1 MVGMERKKMQL
12 SVKRMFI
19 LFALFAAAVIGGGCG
34 GGDVAPARPTAHV
47 NGVLHG
53 ELADAIYRN
62 INIIS
67 SEEDTSDASGDMLML
82 SSQQFDGSA
91 AAELAAPALE
101 EGRIVVLEHVN
112 QDEINEFI
120 SALDGEQKE
129 LPILSSSDDPDA
141 EDTASVAELFAMER
155 RGGHNFYYVMLN
167 DDNPAEFSEEA
178 KTEYEYEIEGPE
190 DDPTAVIQTEFD
202 IVPEEPELTPA
213 EEALLHDSRVAD
225 FVAWAQSGPS
235 RLAALQSSGGAEGA
249 MDDLKELA
257 AADVWDYNASYDRQT
272 FTIRYTVYS
281 CHSFDHNK
289 DYYLVSQSAQL
300 NPSVKWKKQGGHVSW
315 PTIYTAKQEG
325 QMRTYKLANNW
336 IYQQEQGGAVIPAKL
351 VKSSPENANG
361 STSVTSGFSWN
372 MGGSLGFS
380 GLGGTG
386 SLSGGVSFS
395 ESQSFSISDCTVEN
409 NSSDDGKAG
418 HAEWIYRMADPS
430 NGETHFY
437 YSDLND
443 APLLARSNFQPV
455 NRWIWEVDRKGDKT
469 QFQSEF
475 IWTNGKSEGQV
486 NCAWIKTEAAK
497 HNNWETRRVSF
508 FVPLKMPP
516 LTVVDKSE
524 LEFKKNGETQTVKL
538 VSASEWQA
546 SSNAEWCE
554 VTEKSGGATGSSG
567 VTLHITAA
575 PNDGGANRET
585 TVTIKAEDGSTCTI
599 KVFQSQY

>member
-1 MVGMERKKMQL
+1 M
-12 SVKRMFI
+12 
-19 LFALFAAAVIGGGCG
+19 
-34 GGDVAPARPTAHV
+34 

-82 SSQQFDGSA
+82 SSPQFDGSA

-101 EGRIVVLEHVN
+101 DGRIVVLEHVN

-120 SALDGEQKE
+120 FALDGEQKE
-129 LPILSSSDDPDA
+129 FPILSSTDDPDA
-141 EDTASVAELFAMER
+141 ADTADVAELFAMER

-167 DDNPAEFSEEA
+167 DDNPAECSEEA

-190 DDPTAVIQTEFD
+190 DAPTDVIQTEYGV
-202 IVPEEPELTPA
+202 VPEEPELTPA
-213 EEALLHDSRVAD
+213 EEARLHDSRVAD
-225 FVAWAQSGPS
+225 FAAWAQSGPS

-249 MDDLKELA
+249 TDDLKELA
-257 AADVWDYNASYDRQT
+257 AADVWDYNASYDGQT

-281 CHSFDHNK
+281 CHSFNYNK

-300 NPSVKWKKQGGHVSW
+300 NPSVKWKKTGGHVSY

-325 QMRTYKLANNW
+325 QMRTYQFANNW
-336 IYQQEQGGAVIPAKL
+336 GYQQEQGGAEIPAKI

-361 STSVTSGFSWN
+361 SASVTSGFSWS

-386 SLSGGVSFS
+386 SLNSGVSFS
-395 ESQSFSISDCTVEN
+395 ESQSISISDCTVN
-409 NSSDDGKAG
+409 NKSADDGQAG
-418 HAEWIYRMADPS
+418 HAEWEYKMADPRD
-430 NGETHFY
+430 GDAHFY
-437 YSDLND
+437 YSDLHD

-455 NRWIWEVDRKGDKT
+455 NRWIWEVERKGDKA
-469 QFQSEF
+469 QFKSEF
-475 IWTNGKSEGQV
+475 IWTNGKSEGRV
-486 NCAWIKTEAAK
+486 NCVWVETHSATHK
-497 HNNWETRRVSF
+497 NWQTRRVSF

-524 LEFKKNGETQTVKL
+524 LEFKKNGETQTVTL
-538 VSASEWQA
+538 VSASDWEA
-546 SSNAEWCE
+546 SSGAEWCE

-567 VTLHITAA
+567 VTLHITAD

-585 TVTIKAEDGSTCTI
+585 TVTTRATDGSTCTI